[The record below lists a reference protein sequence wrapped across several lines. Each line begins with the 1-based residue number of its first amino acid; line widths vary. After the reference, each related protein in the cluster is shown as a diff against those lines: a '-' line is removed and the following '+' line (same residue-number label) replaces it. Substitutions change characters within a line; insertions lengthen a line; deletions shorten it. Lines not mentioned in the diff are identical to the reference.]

1 MLRRKSKP
9 TGVRQRKASEENAI
23 GLRASERRFRALL
36 ENSWIGITMLSAEAT
51 ILYINQSVTRIL
63 GFGVEELVGQ
73 NAFTVIHPDDVQSV
87 REAFARLS
95 KSPGSSV
102 IIEYRSRHRDGSW
115 RWIEAIGTNLLAEP
129 GVNAIVCNYQDITRR
144 RQVEEAVV
152 ESEERFRVAL
162 KTSPVVLFNQDR
174 DLRYTWIYNPSR
186 GYSVD
191 EVEGKTDAE
200 LLSAEDAERLTRIKR
215 RVIETGTS
223 AREEVELTS
232 GGIRNVYDLNIE
244 PMLDPLGKISGITC
258 VALDITERKRAE
270 ERIRE
275 LGAIVES
282 SDDAIF
288 GRTLDGLIT
297 SWNKGAEKIY
307 GYAENEVI
315 GQPVS
320 ILVPVDRQDEAPEI
334 LGRVAQG
341 ESISHYETVRRRKDG
356 QEIHVS
362 LTISPIRNWEGRIVG
377 ASAIARDITERKRID
392 EALRQSEKRFAAFMA
407 NMPAFAWIKDVQG
420 RYVYVNQMMEKVR
433 PYSTGWCGKT
443 DAEIWPSEIAAHYT
457 ANDQKVITSRK
468 ALQTVEPYSL
478 EGEQR
483 CVLVSKFPIFD
494 ETGAVVMVGGA
505 SVEITERVRTE
516 EALRESEERFRE
528 LAENIDEVFWMS
540 DPKNTRIIYVS
551 PAYERIWGRSRDSLY
566 AFPKSWTEAIHP
578 EDKGRVVERIA
589 NRELQGS
596 HHLNYR
602 IARPDGSIRRIR
614 DRGFPVYDAS
624 GNIVRIAGISED
636 VTESKEAE
644 EALQQANAQLH
655 VLSRRLF
662 QVQED
667 ERRHLARELHD
678 QIGQALTAAKIDL
691 QAAQRLEERTAIVRR
706 LDDIIAV
713 IERLLQEARQLSL
726 DLRPPLLDDL
736 GLVPALRWCLDQQA
750 QRADLRV
757 EFFADPALERVDAAI
772 ETACFRVAQEALTN
786 VVRHARAQTVSVE
799 LHRTPEALHLVVRD
813 DGIGF
818 DVMTAEQGASLG
830 LLGMRERVALLAG
843 EMDCKSA
850 PGRGTEIHAFFP
862 VRTRPDAQEPG
873 P

>member
-1 MLRRKSKP
+1 MFEHRSHELRTPINGIMR
-9 TGVRQRKASEENAI
+9 
-23 GLRASERRFRALL
+23 ERRFRTLL

-51 ILYINQSVTRIL
+51 ILYINQNVTRIL

-73 NAFTVIHPDDVQSV
+73 NAFAVIHPDDVQSV

-102 IIEYRSRHRDGSW
+102 IIEYRSRHKDGSW
-115 RWIEAIGTNLLAEP
+115 SWIEAIGTNLLAEP

-162 KTSPVVLFNQDR
+162 KTSPVVLFNQGR

-200 LLSAEDAERLTRIKR
+200 LFSAEDAERLTRIKR
-215 RVIETGTS
+215 QVIETGIS

-232 GGIRNVYDLNIE
+232 GGIKNVYDLNIE

-307 GYAENEVI
+307 GYAQNEVI

-433 PYSTGWCGKT
+433 QYSTGWRGKT

-457 ANDQKVITSRK
+457 ANDQKVITFRK

-483 CVLVSKFPIFD
+483 CVLVNKFPIFD

-528 LAENIDEVFWMS
+528 LAENIEEVFWMS

-596 HHLNYR
+596 HDLTYR
-602 IARPDGSIRRIR
+602 IVRPDGSIRRIR
-614 DRGFPVYDAS
+614 DRGFPVYGTS

-691 QAAQRLEERTAIVRR
+691 QAAQRLEERTSIVRR

-757 EFFADPALERVDAAI
+757 EFFADPALERVDAAV

-862 VRTRPDAQEPG
+862 VRTRPDAQEPE

>member
-1 MLRRKSKP
+1 MSSQDNWREAPDTIEAGSDGPRLLD
-9 TGVRQRKASEENAI
+9 VLVQI
-23 GLRASERRFRALL
+23 GLHDHICLIYESQEEQLAMPVPSIRMGLDRGEKCIFVAPEKTVSDVIEALRAMGIDVDEAVNSGRLAVASQEDTYLRNGHFEPDKMIRFLADAL
-36 ENSWIGITMLSAEAT
+36 EPT
-51 ILYINQSVTRIL
+51 IASGFSGLRVVGEMTWALAGDL
-63 GFGVEELVGQ
+63 GTGPL
-73 NAFTVIHPDDVQSV
+73 
-87 REAFARLS
+87 
-95 KSPGSSV
+95 
-102 IIEYRSRHRDGSW
+102 IEYEAKLNYFVRDHPIAVTCQYDCNRFSPEVILNMIRTHPIVIYGNFICSNPYYVPPEEILAPNHAEMEVK
-115 RWIEAIGTNLLAEP
+115 RLLA
-129 GVNAIVCNYQDITRR
+129 NLR
-144 RQVEEAVV
+144 
-152 ESEERFRVAL
+152 
-162 KTSPVVLFNQDR
+162 DR
-174 DLRYTWIYNPSR
+174 
-186 GYSVD
+186 
-191 EVEGKTDAE
+191 EQAK
-200 LLSAEDAERLTRIKR
+200 
-215 RVIETGTS
+215 IET
-223 AREEVELTS
+223 
-232 GGIRNVYDLNIE
+232 
-244 PMLDPLGKISGITC
+244 KQ
-258 VALDITERKRAE
+258 AE
-270 ERIRE
+270 ERIHE

-288 GRTLDGLIT
+288 GKTLDGIIT

-420 RYVYVNQMMEKVR
+420 RYVYVNQMTEKLR

-528 LAENIDEVFWMS
+528 LAENIDEVFWIS

-596 HHLNYR
+596 HDLTYR

-644 EALQQANAQLH
+644 
-655 VLSRRLF
+655 R
-662 QVQED
+662 
-667 ERRHLARELHD
+667 
-678 QIGQALTAAKIDL
+678 
-691 QAAQRLEERTAIVRR
+691 
-706 LDDIIAV
+706 
-713 IERLLQEARQLSL
+713 
-726 DLRPPLLDDL
+726 
-736 GLVPALRWCLDQQA
+736 
-750 QRADLRV
+750 
-757 EFFADPALERVDAAI
+757 
-772 ETACFRVAQEALTN
+772 
-786 VVRHARAQTVSVE
+786 
-799 LHRTPEALHLVVRD
+799 
-813 DGIGF
+813 
-818 DVMTAEQGASLG
+818 
-830 LLGMRERVALLAG
+830 
-843 EMDCKSA
+843 
-850 PGRGTEIHAFFP
+850 
-862 VRTRPDAQEPG
+862 
-873 P
+873 

>member
-9 TGVRQRKASEENAI
+9 TGVWQLKGSEENAI
-23 GLRASERRFRALL
+23 GMRASERRFRALL
-36 ENSWIGITMLSAEAT
+36 ENSWIGITTLSAEAT

-63 GFGVEELVGQ
+63 GFGVEGVGQ
-73 NAFTVIHPDDVQSV
+73 NAFGVIHPADLQSGG
-87 REAFARLS
+87 EAFAGLS
-95 KSPGSSV
+95 KSPGSSL
-102 IIEYRSRHRDGSW
+102 IIESRSRHRDGSW

-144 RQVEEAVV
+144 KRVEEAVV
-152 ESEERFRVAL
+152 ESEERFRVVL

-275 LGAIVES
+275 LGAIVET

-315 GQPVS
+315 GRPVS

-334 LGRVAQG
+334 LDRVAQG
-341 ESISHYETVRRRKDG
+341 ESFSHYETLRRRKDG

-420 RYVYVNQMMEKVR
+420 RYVYVNQMMEKVDQ
-433 PYSTGWCGKT
+433 YSTGWCGKT

-636 VTESKEAE
+636 VTQSKEAE
-644 EALQQANAQLH
+644 EALQQANSQLH
-655 VLSRRLF
+655 ILSRRLF

-678 QIGQALTAAKIDL
+678 QIGQALMAAKIDL

-706 LDDIIAV
+706 LDDIIAL
-713 IERLLQEARQLSL
+713 IERLLHEARQLSL

-757 EFFADPALERVDAAI
+757 EFFADSALERVDAAI
-772 ETACFRVAQEALTN
+772 ETSCFRVAQEALTN

-818 DVMTAEQGASLG
+818 DVMTAEQQGVSLG
-830 LLGMRERVALLAG
+830 LLGMRERVTLLGG

-862 VRTRPDAQEPG
+862 VRTRSDAQEPAL
-873 P
+873 

>member
-9 TGVRQRKASEENAI
+9 TGVRQLKGSEENAI

-73 NAFTVIHPDDVQSV
+73 NAFRVIHPDDRQSV
-87 REAFARLS
+87 REAFARVS
-95 KSPGSSV
+95 KSPGSKM

-129 GVNAIVCNYQDITRR
+129 GVNAILCNYQDITRR
-144 RQVEEAVV
+144 RQVEAVVV

-186 GYSVD
+186 GYSID

-200 LLSAEDAERLTRIKR
+200 LLSADDAERLTRIKR

-232 GGIRNVYDLNIE
+232 AGIRNVYDLNIE
-244 PMLDPLGKISGITC
+244 PMLDALGKISGITC

-307 GYAENEVI
+307 GYAEDEVI

-334 LGRVAQG
+334 HGRVAQG

-362 LTISPIRNWEGRIVG
+362 LTSSPFRNWEGRIVG
-377 ASAIARDITERKRID
+377 ASTIARDITEGKRID

-407 NMPAFAWIKDVQG
+407 NMPAFAWIKDVHG
-420 RYVYVNQMMEKVR
+420 RYLYVNQMMEKVR
-433 PYSTGWCGKT
+433 QYSTGWCGKT

-494 ETGAVVMVGGA
+494 ETGAVAMVGGA

-551 PAYERIWGRSRDSLY
+551 PAYERIWGRSRDTLY

-578 EDKGRVVERIA
+578 EDKGQVVERIA
-589 NRELQGS
+589 NRDLQGS
-596 HHLNYR
+596 HDLTYR

-691 QAAQRLEERTAIVRR
+691 QAAQRLEEHTATVQR
-706 LDDIIAV
+706 LDDSIA
-713 IERLLQEARQLSL
+713 ILERLLQQVRQLSL
-726 DLRPPLLDDL
+726 ELRPPLLDDL
-736 GLVPALRWCLDQQA
+736 GLVPALRWYLDQQA
-750 QRADLRV
+750 QRAVLRV

-862 VRTRPDAQEPG
+862 VRTHPDAQEPG